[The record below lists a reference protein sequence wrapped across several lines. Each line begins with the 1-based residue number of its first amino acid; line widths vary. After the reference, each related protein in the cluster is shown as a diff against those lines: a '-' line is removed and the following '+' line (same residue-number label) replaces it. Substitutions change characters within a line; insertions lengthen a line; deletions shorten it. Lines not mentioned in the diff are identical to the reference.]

1 MKKLPVFQTKFL
13 GFVAFTAVLCLGVT
27 TQATVIDQLS
37 LENVVDYPL
46 NSQGVP
52 VQFFLT
58 SNSTQNSQVS
68 LFRRGGRKLN
78 GLNLEVTCDNGIKG
92 DSFQL
97 DLAHERLLLTP
108 KVNEC
113 VLKFWDRSKP
123 QLIGGVKL
131 IKDTKAFP
139 FLHTLN
145 TAHEGCNYNLADA
158 RDSIDA
164 FFLNGSFA
172 NMTCVQD
179 ADSIETLE
187 SSEAGFAAK
196 IETLLGTKLPG
207 DFIKNQNPYAPLD
220 FSKAPK
226 LDAIF
231 VASLVFRHD
240 FYGTVLTRLLTYH
253 AQRGTLVNVITT
265 GYMQSDKDRA
275 LLYKAARESG
285 NFRLQE
291 YKFNDPKKG
300 LKTPGQLIDAKYR
313 DMHIK
318 MFVTLSARPEDN
330 VLIFGGRNVHDGFLF
345 DQKPDYTKYP
355 ELTQYGKEENFVHW
369 NDFELKVKSPGLA
382 RSMYAHLLTFRNRD
396 TLTQQVDSINIP
408 AKNLPLQSAQSI
420 LNSEKPL
427 FRHIISIPFNDGHA
441 LDRLFVD
448 MMDSA
453 KETIEFSSPYLRPT
467 DAIAA
472 AMERAIRRGVK
483 ITIQT
488 RINLEGDTMPW
499 LYTEVNKE
507 TINKFLDRAQIYEW
521 TKNSILHSKFLL
533 VDGKLAFVGSV
544 NISRRSFVQDIE
556 NGYVIRDRGFVHK
569 MQEIF
574 KGYTAQSKL
583 ITEQQSRKFWG
594 SLVVR
599 ILKDQF

>member
-1 MKKLPVFQTKFL
+1 MPSSFNAKFL
-13 GFVAFTAVLCLGVT
+13 RFVTFTVVFGLGIVS
-27 TQATVIDQLS
+27 QATVIDELS
-37 LENVVDYPL
+37 LESIENYPL
-46 NSQGVP
+46 NSQGTP
-52 VQFFLT
+52 VKFFLT

-68 LFRRGGRKLN
+68 LFRDGARKLK
-78 GLNLEVTCDNGIKG
+78 NLSLKVTCDNGSKG
-92 DSFQL
+92 DSFQV
-97 DLAHERLLLTP
+97 DLMKARLTLTP

-113 VLKFWDRSKP
+113 ILTFWDRRKP
-123 QLIGGVKL
+123 QRVGGVKL
-131 IKDTKAFP
+131 VKETRAFP
-139 FLHTLN
+139 FLQKLN
-145 TAHEGCNYNLADA
+145 TDRESCNYNSAEA
-158 RDSIDA
+158 HDSIDA
-164 FFLNGSFA
+164 FFLNGRFA
-172 NMTCVQD
+172 NMTCAQS

-187 SSEAGFAAK
+187 SSESGFTAK
-196 IETLLGTKLPG
+196 IETLLGTKIPN
-207 DFIKNQNPYAPLD
+207 DFIKNQDPYAALD

-226 LDAIF
+226 LEAIF

-240 FYGTVLTRLLTYH
+240 FYGTVLTRLLTFH
-253 AQRGTLVNVITT
+253 AQRGTLVNVMTT

-275 LLYKAARESG
+275 LLYTAARDNG
-285 NFRLQE
+285 NFRFQE
-291 YKFNDPKKG
+291 YDYNDPRKG
-300 LKTPGQLIDAKYR
+300 LKTPGQLIDAKFR

-318 MFVTLSARPEDN
+318 MLVTLSAQPENN
-330 VLIFGGRNVHDGFLF
+330 VLILGGRNVHDGFLF
-345 DQKPDYTKYP
+345 DQKPDYTKFP

-369 NDFELKVKSPGLA
+369 NDFEIKVKSPGLA
-382 RSMYAHLLTFRNRD
+382 KSMYAHLLTFRNRD
-396 TLTQQVDSINIP
+396 TLTQKMDSINTP
-408 AKNLPLQSAQSI
+408 AVLLPLQSAQSI
-420 LNSEKPL
+420 LNSDKPML
-427 FRHIISIPFNDGHA
+427 RHIISVPFDDGHA

-472 AMERAIRRGVK
+472 AIERAIRRGVK

-507 TINKFLDRAQIYEW
+507 TINKFLDKARIYEW

-556 NGYVIRDRGFVHK
+556 NGYIIRDRAFVHK
-569 MQEIF
+569 MQDIF
-574 KGYTAQSKL
+574 RGYTTQSRL